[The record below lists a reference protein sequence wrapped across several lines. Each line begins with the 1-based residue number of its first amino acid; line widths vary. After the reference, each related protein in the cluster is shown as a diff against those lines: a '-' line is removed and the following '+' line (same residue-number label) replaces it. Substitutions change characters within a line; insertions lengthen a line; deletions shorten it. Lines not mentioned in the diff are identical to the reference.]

1 MQQLFYQR
9 VREKEQRGSLHLG
22 KETRL
27 ELDGLLFFL
36 ILGDPTQGF
45 YRLFFKH
52 VCFFNISIY
61 I

>member
-27 ELDGLLFFL
+27 ELDGLLFF
-36 ILGDPTQGF
+36 
-45 YRLFFKH
+45 
-52 VCFFNISIY
+52 
-61 I
+61 